1 MLSISKIL
9 LCCITAFLL
18 SANDFSK
25 SPKRLE
31 ILFLGHVGSH
41 HNSDQL
47 VDIMAKEY
55 FKSGINITYTTRVDD
70 LNEKTLKEYD
80 GLVLYANYDSI
91 SASQEKALL
100 SFVKEGKGFIPIH
113 CASWC
118 FRNSPE
124 VVELIG
130 GQFLRHAYDSFPAII
145 SQKDH
150 PVMKGIE
157 DGFITKDE
165 TYIHSKLNKKIQVLS
180 ERQDGNRREPYT
192 WVREYG
198 KGRVFYT
205 AYGHD
210 EITFNNNQFLN
221 LVKNGILWAV
231 GDQAAGDLAAF
242 PLADPSYSDAQIPN
256 YEKRDP
262 ALKLQAPL
270 TPSGSMS
277 QIQVPIGFELKL
289 FASEPDIMNPIYM
302 NWDERGR
309 LWVIETVDYP
319 NTVRDDKEQGD
330 DRIRIL
336 EDTDGDG
343 KADKFTLFADKLN
356 IPTSFTFSNGGI
368 IVSQAPYFLFLK
380 DENGDDHADVKD
392 TIISGWGITD
402 THAGP
407 SNLRYGLDNNIW
419 GTVGYSGFS
428 GNIGNEA
435 RKFEMGIYNFKPAT
449 KKVKQF
455 EFLGGTSNNTW
466 GLGFSEEFDV
476 FASTANNTH
485 SVFFGIPKRILNK
498 VNKDDPGTEKIDA
511 HYPMHVVTKNLRQVD
526 VFGGFTAAAGHSLYT
541 ARQYPASFWNKT
553 AFVTEP
559 TGRLIHTVN
568 LQQSGAGFKE
578 IGDGRNLFAS
588 ADEWCAPIQ
597 AEVGPDG
604 NVWVTDWYDFIIQH
618 NPTPTGY
625 ENGKGNAHINP
636 LRDHERGRIYRIV
649 YKNAAPAKTM
659 SLNKND
665 KAGLIAALSS
675 NNMFWRTTA
684 QRLLVESGDQS
695 IAPKLYPL
703 IRNQQLD
710 AAGINA
716 PAIHALW
723 TLHGLGLLNSI
734 HPVAMQVAEK
744 ALSHASAGVRRAA
757 VAVLQTSA
765 NALQAY
771 QKTRVLDDKDLRVRL
786 AAIIAI
792 ADSKPSAE
800 GRAAL
805 LAMNQKKENQQD
817 NWISKALNAAIGIQ
831 AAVPKA
837 DAISNSTKADQVVNL
852 SVVKEQMKYSMQQF
866 TVKAGTIV
874 RLTLT
879 NPDFMQHNLLILQ
892 PGSMERVG
900 AAADKLATEK
910 NGAALQYIPK
920 MPQVLFSMP
929 LVNPQKSFTITFKV
943 PAITGDYPYICTF
956 PGHWRL
962 MNGIMKVV
970 AK

>member
-1 MLSISKIL
+1 
-9 LCCITAFLL
+9 
-18 SANDFSK
+18 
-25 SPKRLE
+25 
-31 ILFLGHVGSH
+31 
-41 HNSDQL
+41 
-47 VDIMAKEY
+47 
-55 FKSGINITYTTRVDD
+55 
-70 LNEKTLKEYD
+70 
-80 GLVLYANYDSI
+80 
-91 SASQEKALL
+91 
-100 SFVKEGKGFIPIH
+100 
-113 CASWC
+113 
-118 FRNSPE
+118 
-124 VVELIG
+124 
-130 GQFLRHAYDSFPAII
+130 
-145 SQKDH
+145 
-150 PVMKGIE
+150 
-157 DGFITKDE
+157 
-165 TYIHSKLNKKIQVLS
+165 
-180 ERQDGNRREPYT
+180 
-192 WVREYG
+192 
-198 KGRVFYT
+198 
-205 AYGHD
+205 
-210 EITFNNNQFLN
+210 
-221 LVKNGILWAV
+221 
-231 GDQAAGDLAAF
+231 
-242 PLADPSYSDAQIPN
+242 
-256 YEKRDP
+256 
-262 ALKLQAPL
+262 
-270 TPSGSMS
+270 
-277 QIQVPIGFELKL
+277 
-289 FASEPDIMNPIYM
+289 
-302 NWDERGR
+302 
-309 LWVIETVDYP
+309 
-319 NTVRDDKEQGD
+319 
-330 DRIRIL
+330 
-336 EDTDGDG
+336 
-343 KADKFTLFADKLN
+343 
-356 IPTSFTFSNGGI
+356 
-368 IVSQAPYFLFLK
+368 
-380 DENGDDHADVKD
+380 
-392 TIISGWGITD
+392 
-402 THAGP
+402 
-407 SNLRYGLDNNIW
+407 
-419 GTVGYSGFS
+419 
-428 GNIGNEA
+428 
-435 RKFEMGIYNFKPAT
+435 
-449 KKVKQF
+449 
-455 EFLGGTSNNTW
+455 
-466 GLGFSEEFDV
+466 
-476 FASTANNTH
+476 
-485 SVFFGIPKRILNK
+485 
-498 VNKDDPGTEKIDA
+498 
-511 HYPMHVVTKNLRQVD
+511 VD

-541 ARQYPASFWNKT
+541 ARQYPSSFWNKT

-618 NPTPTGY
+618 NPTPKGY
-625 ENGKGNAHINP
+625 ETGKGNAHINP

-665 KAGLIAALSS
+665 KVGLVAALSS

-695 IAPKLYPL
+695 IAAKLYPL

-723 TLHGLGLLNSI
+723 TLHGLGLINSS

-744 ALSHASAGVRRAA
+744 ALSHVSAGVRRAA

-765 NALQAY
+765 NALPAY
-771 QKTRVLDDKDLRVRL
+771 QKARVLDDKDLRVRL
-786 AAIIAI
+786 AAVIAI

-817 NWISKALNAAIGIQ
+817 HWISKALNAAIGIQ
-831 AAVPKA
+831 AAAPKT

-892 PGSMERVG
+892 PASMERVG

-920 MPQVLFSMP
+920 MSQVLFSMP